1 MVFTYFIFDCW
12 KNSISG
18 NLLQDNKR
26 HVYSVKCSTNVKLFQ
41 DNFIMDIILF

>member
-18 NLLQDNKR
+18 NLLQDNKKA
-26 HVYSVKCSTNVKLFQ
+26 HFAQ
-41 DNFIMDIILF
+41 

>member
-18 NLLQDNKR
+18 NLLQDSKKA
-26 HVYSVKCSTNVKLFQ
+26 HLLSEV
-41 DNFIMDIILF
+41 